1 MTHTNTRGNNVGKD
15 GDHGDGAAGT
25 LYQYYLY
32 RQYRGLIGFADS
44 LAACSVHAVE
54 YDQIVF
60 EKEEADFVSR
70 AK

>member
-1 MTHTNTRGNNVGKD
+1 MSGKTGTMAMVLLVPCTNT
-15 GDHGDGAAGT
+15 
-25 LYQYYLY
+25 
-32 RQYRGLIGFADS
+32 GLIGFADC